1 MHFLWKKLW
10 VVRAVSKY
18 SFIWALSG
26 ANLQTYGLRICHAC
40 SYISILKH
48 SCRIILSHKGLEW
61 LCMLFLTNLSDN
73 LFFYLLKYLTFPHC
87 MLCYLQ
93 FIHGTPSLFLV
104 LFCAFGE
111 SKSNCFCWSRC
122 SDKHCCTSYNLE
134 DNLSIINWSWQIKHW
149 CFNISTIYT
158 EMCQQHQEYCCILS
172 LLSLKELWIFNDY
185 TPN

>member
-1 MHFLWKKLW
+1 MRQVITQKN
-10 VVRAVSKY
+10 VINERQIIISNV
-18 SFIWALSG
+18 
-26 ANLQTYGLRICHAC
+26 
-40 SYISILKH
+40 ISILKH

-61 LCMLFLTNLSDN
+61 LCMLFLTNHSDN

-134 DNLSIINWSWQIKHW
+134 DNLSIINWLWQIKHW

-158 EMCQQHQEYCCILS
+158 EMCQQHHEYCCILS